1 MLVNMLRFS
10 FLVVIVST
18 WVPLIT
24 PSSLW
29 AGQSGSQLFGGT
41 PTERSRLWDSSDFVH
56 VVGTKRSSDKED
68 ELAVTL
74 RIDDGFH
81 INANPASLPYLIP
94 TSLALVGITP
104 LRIAYPVASR
114 FKPNFANEPLD
125 VYEGTIVRE
134 RSVLAAGT
142 ILTGSTPVYDLVRGE
157 IYQRGAGS
165 PLEIPAGAVVVPGA
179 RAVQNDRGRN
189 WGLSLYAAVIVK
201 YRDEKTEA
209 AVQLEDYLR

>member
-29 AGQSGSQLFGGT
+29 AGQSRSQLFGGT

-125 VYEGTIVRE
+125 VYEGTIVITAFLPKDALGQLPALGG
-134 RSVLAAGT
+134 SVTVQACTEAICLPPAE
-142 ILTGSTPVYDLVRGE
+142 LLVRE
-157 IYQRGAGS
+157 
-165 PLEIPAGAVVVPGA
+165 
-179 RAVQNDRGRN
+179 
-189 WGLSLYAAVIVK
+189 
-201 YRDEKTEA
+201 
-209 AVQLEDYLR
+209 